1 MEIEVY
7 NIEGIKTDK
16 KVTLNDSVFGIEPNE
31 HAVYLAVRQY
41 MANKRSGNHSTKE
54 RNAIKGSTKKIKR
67 QKGTGTAR
75 AGSIKSPIFRGGGR
89 TFGPRPRDY
98 SFKLNKKLKR
108 LARKSAISSKFKEGN
123 MMVLDKLALND
134 HKTKSFVGILK
145 NLTLENQKVLF
156 VLPEVEHNVSLS
168 SRNIPGVNICRADS
182 LNTYDILNNKK
193 IVMEEDAVKLVEE
206 QFAK

>member
-7 NIEGIKTDK
+7 NIEGKKTDK
-16 KVTLNDSVFGIEPNE
+16 KVTLDDNVFGIEPNE

-54 RNAIKGSTKKIKR
+54 RNAIKGSTRKIKR

-89 TFGPRPRDY
+89 VFGPRPRDY

-108 LARKSAISSKFKEGN
+108 LARKSAFSSKVKEGN
-123 MMVLDKLALND
+123 MIILDKLAVQD
-134 HKTKSFVGILK
+134 HKTKAFVGIMR
-145 NLTLENQKVLF
+145 NLTLENHKVLF
-156 VLPEVEHNVSLS
+156 VLPEIEQNVSLAT
-168 SRNIPGVNICRADS
+168 RNIPGVELCRADS
-182 LNTYDILNNKK
+182 LNTYDILNNSK